1 MRTSPRAWARVAAP
15 LAATA
20 VASLLVLPSASAATP
35 VEAGAASVTATCTTH
50 TCVLG
55 TRAATHTG
63 YDRLVFD
70 LTSGT
75 QVTTE
80 TNTTGAYDHVSGKQE
95 LLQIKGTSYLF
106 ITMEDTDVYDDTG
119 NLTFTSPT
127 QQSFGLPALKGVQL
141 LQAYDNRFDK
151 HVQFGITLGP
161 STGYQIFQLT
171 QPNRL
176 VVDIYR

>member
-1 MRTSPRAWARVAAP
+1 MRTSLRTWARIATP

-20 VASLLVLPSASAATP
+20 VASMLALPPASAATP
-35 VEAGAASVTATCTTH
+35 IEGGTASVTATCTH
-50 TCVLG
+50 ACVLG

-70 LTSGT
+70 LTSST

-80 TNTTGAYDHVSGKQE
+80 TNTTGAFTPWSGKQE
-95 LLQIKGTSYLF
+95 LLQVRGTSYLF
-106 ITMEDTDVYDDTG
+106 ITMEDADIHDDAR
-119 NLTFTSPT
+119 NLIFTSPLV
-127 QQSFGLPALKGVQL
+127 QSFNLPSLKGVQEL
-141 LQAYDNRFDK
+141 GAFDNRFEK
-151 HVQFGITLGP
+151 RVQFGITLGP

>member
-1 MRTSPRAWARVAAP
+1 MRTSHRAWARVAAP
-15 LAATA
+15 LAAAA
-20 VASLLVLPSASAATP
+20 VASLFALPSASAATP
-35 VEAGAASVTATCTTH
+35 VVAGAASVTATCTH

-63 YDRLVFD
+63 FDRLVFD

-80 TNTTGAYDHVSGKQE
+80 TNTTGAFYPWSGKQE
-95 LLQIKGTSYLF
+95 LLQIRGTSYLF
-106 ITMEDTDVYDDTG
+106 ITMENADIYDNAG
-119 NLTFTSPT
+119 NLTFASPRV
-127 QQSFGLPALKGVQL
+127 QSFGLPSLKGVQEL
-141 LQAYDNRFDK
+141 GAFDTRFDK
-151 HVQFGITLGP
+151 RVQFGITLGP

>member
-1 MRTSPRAWARVAAP
+1 MRASQIKWTRIAAP
-15 LAATA
+15 LAAAA
-20 VASLLVLPSASAATP
+20 VASLLALPAASAATP
-35 VEAGAASVTATCTTH
+35 VEAGAANVTAICTH

-70 LTSGT
+70 LTSST

-80 TNTTGAYDHVSGKQE
+80 TNTTGAYTPWSGKQE

-106 ITMEDTDVYDDTG
+106 ITMEDTDVYDDAG

-127 QQSFGLPALKGVQL
+127 LQSFNLPALKGVQL
-141 LQAYDNRFDK
+141 LPAFDNRFDK
-151 HVQFGITLGP
+151 RVQFGITLGS
-161 STGYQIFQLT
+161 STGYQVFQLT

>member
-1 MRTSPRAWARVAAP
+1 MRILLRNWARVATP

-20 VASLLVLPSASAATP
+20 VASVLALAPASAATP
-35 VEAGAASVTATCTTH
+35 FEGGTTSAIATCTH
-50 TCVLG
+50 TCLLG

-70 LTSGT
+70 LTSST

-80 TNTTGAYDHVSGKQE
+80 TNTTGAFTPWSGKQE
-95 LLQIKGTSYLF
+95 FLQVRGTSYLF
-106 ITMEDTDVYDDTG
+106 ITLEDADVYGDAG
-119 NLTFTSPT
+119 NLTYTSPAM
-127 QQSFGLPALKGVQL
+127 QSFSLPSLKGVQL
-141 LQAYDNRFDK
+141 LQAYDNRFEK
-151 HVQFGITLGP
+151 RVQFGITLGP
-161 STGYQIFQLT
+161 STGYQVFQLT